1 MDNKDKVIQAFQA
14 SAKALS
20 ASQVAQATGVDKKEV
35 DKIMGALKKEASS
48 NRLRLLL
55 HGRRHKSLKRGEGR
69 A

>member
-14 SAKALS
+14 SVKALS

-35 DKIMGALKKEASS
+35 DKIMGALKKEGKLESPKACFWQW
-48 NRLRLLL
+48 
-55 HGRRHKSLKRGEGR
+55 KK